1 MSQSTDATLTEVVS
15 QNADAVEQ
23 IKAASNELGVIH
35 AVLSTQGGA
44 AEASSDAQAA
54 VERTEE
60 VGQQLAETAEVL
72 EKNTEMLREL
82 VAGSEIAPRDKRTK

>member
-1 MSQSTDATLTEVVS
+1 MNQSTNATMAEVVS

-23 IKAASNELGVIH
+23 IKAASNDLGVIH
-35 AVLSTQGGA
+35 AVLSTHGGA

-60 VGQQLAETAEVL
+60 VSQQLAETADAL
-72 EKNTEMLREL
+72 EKTTEKLREL
-82 VAGSEIAPRDKRTK
+82 AAGSENSTA